1 MPLLDHQQARPIRR
15 VSPRLWLQ
23 RLALFSSFS
32 PASKFQEV
40 TFTRGFNLIV
50 GLDSPNPELEDDFG
64 GHSVGKTTLCR
75 LIRYCLGEPTFS
87 TAQDQKLIRD
97 NFPQGWVGC
106 ELRLD
111 DELWSVLLPFE
122 RGART
127 EPHAGEN
134 EALEDLFTQ
143 ETADNQY
150 FQYQQALESLLPP
163 DVSRMDAQFAWR
175 HLLAWLMRDQKCI
188 QDNFWD
194 WRTPESESGSP
205 QHRSR
210 KKESEHLVR
219 AVLGLL
225 AREENKLQESLA
237 ELQGS
242 LKRAEEVTSEAA
254 ILPEFHKTM
263 ALRQLRNHSFLLSV
277 KENEPLPDMM
287 FAMHLAKEESR
298 IQALE
303 EEYNA
308 LRAELATAEQNQ
320 QYWGSVR
327 ERQQALLTPHKG
339 YLDGLRPPKAEDPNL
354 AALKDIADRE
364 CPAAILYKDCKEV
377 QKVWNALE
385 RKSRGVDLASVM
397 SEKEY
402 QHVITII
409 AGLERTL
416 REAQEN
422 ETTAG
427 AAGTELK
434 DKKIP
439 TVYKEL
445 MAAHRHLDAQ
455 KTQWDILKEAWSIL
469 FLNAPNTELQL
480 ATNTVDKLVEER
492 GNIEMSLS
500 IARHENFEK
509 AAMVAARFDDLVKN
523 VIGAKSSGKF
533 LAGEDIA
540 FSVSAKGAV
549 GGDAMKVLQT
559 ILGDF
564 ASMLYAIDGAETH
577 PGFLVHDSPRQADM
591 SLAWYRRFL
600 THAAEVSDSAGGKD
614 NAPFQ
619 YIITT
624 TTAPPKSL
632 QKYVCKEFASIPPE
646 KLLFK
651 KRLTPLQTEL
661 GE

>member
-1 MPLLDHQQARPIRR
+1 MPLLEHQQARPISR

-32 PASKFQEV
+32 PAAKFQEV
-40 TFTRGFNLIV
+40 IFTRGLNLIV
-50 GLDSPNPELEDDFG
+50 GLDFPDPDREDDFG

-87 TAQDQKLIRD
+87 TSQDQKLIRE
-97 NFPQGWVGC
+97 NFPHGWVGC
-106 ELRLD
+106 EMHLD
-111 DELWSVLLPFE
+111 GELWSVLLPFE
-122 RGART
+122 RGMRA

-143 ETADNQY
+143 EKPDNQY
-150 FQYQQALESLLPP
+150 LQYQQTLEALMPP
-163 DVSRMDAQFAWR
+163 DISRADAHFAWR

-219 AVLGLL
+219 SVLGLL
-225 AREENKLQESLA
+225 AGEENKLREELA

-242 LKRAEEVTSEAA
+242 LKRAEEAASEAT
-254 ILPEFHKTM
+254 ILPELHKNM
-263 ALRQLRNHSFLLSV
+263 ALRQLRNHSLLFSV
-277 KENEPLPDMM
+277 KESEPLPEMA

-303 EEYNA
+303 EEYNH
-308 LRAELATAEQNQ
+308 LRAELASAEQNQ
-320 QYWGSVR
+320 QYWKSVR
-327 ERQQALLTPHKG
+327 ERQQALLAPHKG

-354 AALKDIADRE
+354 AAIKEVADRE
-364 CPAAILYKDCKEV
+364 CPATILYKDCQEV

-385 RKSRGVDLASVM
+385 QKSRGVDLASVM

-422 ETTAG
+422 ETKAG
-427 AAGTELK
+427 EAGTELRE
-434 DKKIP
+434 KKIP
-439 TVYKEL
+439 IIYKEL
-445 MAAHRHLDAQ
+445 MAAHRRLDAQ
-455 KTQWDILKEAWSIL
+455 KTQWDILKESWSIL

-480 ATNTVDKLVEER
+480 ATQAVEKLEEER

-500 IARHENFEK
+500 IARHENIEK
-509 AAMVAARFDDLVKN
+509 AAMVATRFDSLVKN

-533 LAGEDIA
+533 LAGDEIA

-564 ASMLYAIDGAETH
+564 ASMLYAIEGAEMH

-591 SLAWYRRFL
+591 SIAWYRRLL
-600 THAAEVSDSAGGKD
+600 THAAEVSESAGGKD
-614 NAPFQ
+614 DAPFQ

-624 TTAPPKSL
+624 TTAPPEILKT
-632 QKYVCKEFASIPPE
+632 YVRKDFASIPPE

-651 KRLTPLQTEL
+651 KRLIPLQANFE
-661 GE
+661 E